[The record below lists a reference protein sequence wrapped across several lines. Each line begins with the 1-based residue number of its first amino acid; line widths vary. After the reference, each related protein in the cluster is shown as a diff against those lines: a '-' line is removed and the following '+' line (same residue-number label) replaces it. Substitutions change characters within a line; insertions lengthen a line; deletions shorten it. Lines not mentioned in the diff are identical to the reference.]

1 MQSGTEGV
9 YEPIPS
15 FKELKDTLEENL
27 KELQSQPGVLAMDL
41 VKFCPYFHTT
51 IKKRCGIL
59 ISETKHIVPNQYQSK
74 QKLGL
79 HTYQNW
85 KENFINAKLDATFL
99 QGEHTV

>member
-41 VKFCPYFHTT
+41 VKFFY
-51 IKKRCGIL
+51 IL
-59 ISETKHIVPNQYQSK
+59 SMTGRKCMKLTSE
-74 QKLGL
+74 
-79 HTYQNW
+79 
-85 KENFINAKLDATFL
+85 
-99 QGEHTV
+99 